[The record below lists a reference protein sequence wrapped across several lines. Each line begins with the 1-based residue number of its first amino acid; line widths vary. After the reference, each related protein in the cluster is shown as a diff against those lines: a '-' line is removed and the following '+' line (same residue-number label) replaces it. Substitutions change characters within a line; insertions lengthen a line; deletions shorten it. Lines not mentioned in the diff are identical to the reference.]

1 TTTRQGGK
9 LIGYGSSASG
19 DSSNY
24 DRHVY
29 MPNSGEVVFGVYPG
43 STQTIRSS
51 AGFNDGQRH
60 HVVASQSAAGIE
72 LYVDGDLVAEN
83 AAVTTAQS
91 YSGYW
96 RIGGDNLNSWPDAP
110 SSYKFDGAIDEVAIY
125 DRALDPSEAT
135 THFGIGTGFE
145 APTASF
151 SAAVEDL
158 GVTVDAQASSA
169 HGGAT
174 LEQYRWDFGDGSPEA
189 SGETATHTYAATGTY
204 TVTLTVVDSNGLS
217 STSTQSV
224 TVQGPNLAPTAQIET
239 SAAGL
244 TVTADGSGSTD

>member
-1 TTTRQGGK
+1 DTTAPPGSTPSYTVVVRDGDGNAVTSQPVTTTVASGTISDYATAVIDAAPQHYYPLGDTMQDWAGANPAVAGNGVSPGTPGIEKSSTGYSGFNGSSSGRIVTSSQATVGTEFSTELWFRTTTRQGGK

-29 MPNSGEVVFGVYPG
+29 MTNSGEVVFGVYPG

-51 AGFNDGQRH
+51 AGFNDGQWH

-110 SSYKFDGAIDEVAIY
+110 SSYNFDGAI
-125 DRALDPSEAT
+125 
-135 THFGIGTGFE
+135 
-145 APTASF
+145 
-151 SAAVEDL
+151 
-158 GVTVDAQASSA
+158 
-169 HGGAT
+169 
-174 LEQYRWDFGDGSPEA
+174 
-189 SGETATHTYAATGTY
+189 
-204 TVTLTVVDSNGLS
+204 
-217 STSTQSV
+217 
-224 TVQGPNLAPTAQIET
+224 
-239 SAAGL
+239 
-244 TVTADGSGSTD
+244 